1 MKHTHKKTIVLLD
14 AHAIIHRAYHGMPD
28 FKNSKGEPTGAL
40 YGICTMLLRIKE
52 LFNPEYVFAC
62 YDLPKPTFRHEAYS
76 DYKAGRQK
84 ADDELVAQIIRSKEV
99 FKAFSVET
107 FEAPGFEADDLLG
120 TLSNRLKEDFNVIIA
135 SGDMDTMQLIDGDRV
150 RVFTLKKGITDTIV
164 YDEAKVFERFS
175 FLPLQIPDYKG
186 LAGDSSDN
194 IPGIKGIGPK
204 TATTLITHF
213 KTIEGMYEMVRKNP
227 DALIEAGLTP
237 RLSDLVISNEEEALF
252 SKTIATIRLDAP
264 VEFTQPEKTWVES
277 LNLES
282 LSALFKELEFKS
294 LTAKVS
300 QLISGHSD
308 SVSESHGSEDEL
320 PDFSNEGLARAQV
333 LVWLIN
339 SELTQAS
346 KETIYSMSGTKTEKE
361 AISSLEQKLS
371 EIPTVYAVWKHIEE
385 PLLEVVDRI
394 SKRGIIL
401 DTQYLADLSKE
412 MHSTLLSTEKEIHTL
427 AGREFNI
434 SSPKQLG
441 EVLFD
446 DLGLSAPGLKKTS
459 TGKRSTNS
467 DTLEKLTETHPIIS
481 KIVTYRELHKLL
493 STYIDPLPLLVDS
506 YSKIYPKL
514 LQAGTTTGRFS
525 SAEPNLQNIPTEA
538 GEHKNVRRGFVSGN
552 KKIFISFDYSQ
563 IELRIAA
570 MMSRDEHLL
579 GIFTRGEDVHAS
591 VAAQVFGVEQKDV
604 TPEMRRHAKVINF
617 GILYGMGVVALRQ
630 NLGTDRAAAKEFY
643 DVYKKTFSTLATYL
657 DTVIDNAKRVG
668 YTETAF
674 GRRRQIPLLLSKL
687 PMLVAQGERM
697 AINAPIQ
704 GTATADIIRLA
715 MIDVERA
722 LSEKKLITQVQMV
735 LQVHD
740 ELLFEVDESVVE
752 IAIPLI
758 KETMETVLERH
769 QKLLNTAYTLPPT
782 PVSVKI
788 GKTWGDLQEI

>member
-1 MKHTHKKTIVLLD
+1 MKNSHKKTIVLLD

-28 FKNSKGEPTGAL
+28 FRNSKGEPTGAL

-52 LFNPEYVFAC
+52 LFSPEYVFAC

-76 DYKAGRQK
+76 EYKAGRQK
-84 ADDELVAQIIRSKEV
+84 ADDELVNQIIRSKEV

-120 TLSNRLKEDFNVIIA
+120 TLAGSLKNDFNIIIA
-135 SGDMDTMQLIDGDRV
+135 SGDMDTMQLIDGDSV
-150 RVFTLKKGITDTIV
+150 QVFTLKKGITDTII
-164 YDEAKVFERFS
+164 YNEQKVFERFS
-175 FLPLQIPDYKG
+175 FLPKQIPDYKG

-213 KTIEGMYEMVRKNP
+213 GSVEGIYTAVRANP
-227 DALIEAGLTP
+227 QALIEAGLSP
-237 RLSDLVISNEEEALF
+237 RLSELVISHEEEALF

-264 VEFTQPEKTWVES
+264 VVFVEPKKNWIDSISTDALKELFTS
-277 LNLES
+277 
-282 LSALFKELEFKS
+282 LEFKS
-294 LTAKVS
+294 LLNKTQSIA
-300 QLISGHSD
+300 
-308 SVSESHGSEDEL
+308 SVSVDASIEEKYTPHFSED
-320 PDFSNEGLARAQV
+320 GIARARV
-333 LVWLIN
+333 LVWLLN
-339 SELTQAS
+339 SELTHADE
-346 KETIYSMSGTKTEKE
+346 ETISKIAQNTVEGEVLEKLEGELKKIPSVYS
-361 AISSLEQKLS
+361 
-371 EIPTVYAVWKHIEE
+371 VWKHIEE
-385 PLLEVVDRI
+385 PLIDVVQNI
-394 SKRGIIL
+394 AERGMVL
-401 DTQYLADLSKE
+401 DTKYFSDVSKDLHKSVE
-412 MHSTLLSTEKEIHTL
+412 ELEKEIYRL
-427 AGREFNI
+427 AGRQFNI
-434 SSPKQLG
+434 GSPKQLG

-446 DLGLSAPGLKKTS
+446 ELALTAPGLKKTS

-467 DTLEKLTETHPIIS
+467 DTLEKLKDSHPIIEKVVS
-481 KIVTYRELHKLL
+481 YRELQKLL
-493 STYIDPLPLLVDS
+493 STYIDPLPELVDGE
-506 YSKIYPKL
+506 SKIYPKL

-538 GEHKNVRRGFVSGN
+538 GEHKNVRKGFIAPDGKV
-552 KKIFISFDYSQ
+552 FLAFDYSQ

-570 MMSRDEHLL
+570 MLSRDKNLL
-579 GIFTRGEDVHAS
+579 SIFANGEDVHAS
-591 VAAQVFGVEQKDV
+591 VAAQVFRVDQKEV

-643 DVYKKTFSTLATYL
+643 DVYKKTFSTLAEYL
-657 DTVIDNAKRVG
+657 ERVIDLAKRNG

-715 MIDVERA
+715 MVDIERV
-722 LSEKKLITQVQMV
+722 LESKNLKDKVKMV

-740 ELLFEVDESVVE
+740 ELLFEVNEGAIEV
-752 IAIPLI
+752 AIPLI
-758 KETMETVLERH
+758 RDTMETVLERH
-769 QKLLNTAYTLPPT
+769 KELLLERYEIPPT
-782 PVSVKI
+782 PVSVKM
-788 GKTWGDLQEI
+788 GKNWGELKQI